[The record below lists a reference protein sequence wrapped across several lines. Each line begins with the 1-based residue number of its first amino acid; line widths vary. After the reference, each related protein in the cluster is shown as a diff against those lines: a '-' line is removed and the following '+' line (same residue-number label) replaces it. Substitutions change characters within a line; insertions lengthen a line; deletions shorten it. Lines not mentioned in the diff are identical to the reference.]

1 MKEILKKIWN
11 LYVFVISIVMIWMVF
26 IEMPSRMESVY
37 GMMKSELI
45 DSAAGSNISTE
56 KSDLVAVC
64 TIDKWKKSEYFD
76 KTMLYVHSLLELK
89 APTKDNFEEYMKVS
103 MKNEKSTEVYAS
115 IFLGCMKAA
124 N

>member
-1 MKEILKKIWN
+1 M
-11 LYVFVISIVMIWMVF
+11 F
-26 IEMPSRMESVY
+26 
-37 GMMKSELI
+37 KSELV
-45 DSAAGSNISTE
+45 DSTAGSNISTE

-76 KTMLYVHSLLELK
+76 KTKLYIKTLLVGT
-89 APTKDNFEEYMKVS
+89 PTKDNIEEYIKES